1 MAADEGLGKIIPV
14 FLEILLH
21 VQLIRDWW
29 QNWRCSYPF
38 GLTINGTQ
46 SLHDFKLNV
55 LPSAL
60 DVVAAKWAKLFEL

>member
-29 QNWRCSYPF
+29 QN
-38 GLTINGTQ
+38 
-46 SLHDFKLNV
+46 
-55 LPSAL
+55 
-60 DVVAAKWAKLFEL
+60 